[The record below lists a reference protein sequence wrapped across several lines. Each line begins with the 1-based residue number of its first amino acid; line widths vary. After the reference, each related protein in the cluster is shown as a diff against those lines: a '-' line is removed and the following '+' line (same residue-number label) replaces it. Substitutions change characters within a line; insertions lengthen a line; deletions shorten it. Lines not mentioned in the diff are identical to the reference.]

1 MADDLTTLSDK
12 ITATEKEL
20 EAVKGKISVVERG
33 DDDLAKAH
41 GYSTRIAA
49 LESLR
54 AEKIALQNEK
64 VALQNEK
71 VELLKKE
78 NLLRQQQQHQSGAG
92 TSMLSVR
99 QEDVIL
105 PGQRSCCI
113 HQQTLQLLECVSSHA
128 TLHSCGLCC

>member
-33 DDDLAKAH
+33 DDDLAKAL

-54 AEKIALQNEK
+54 A
-64 VALQNEK
+64 EK

-78 NLLRQQQQHQSGAG
+78 NLLRQQQQQSGAG
-92 TSMLSVR
+92 TSMLPVR
-99 QEDVIL
+99 QEVMMF
-105 PGQRSCCI
+105 PGQWSCFM
-113 HQQTLQLLECVSSHA
+113 HQQTL
-128 TLHSCGLCC
+128 

>member
-54 AEKIALQNEK
+54 AEKVALQNEK

-78 NLLRQQQQHQSGAG
+78 NLLRQQQQQSGAG
-92 TSMLSVR
+92 TSMLPVR

-113 HQQTLQLLECVSSHA
+113 HRQTLQLLECVLSHA